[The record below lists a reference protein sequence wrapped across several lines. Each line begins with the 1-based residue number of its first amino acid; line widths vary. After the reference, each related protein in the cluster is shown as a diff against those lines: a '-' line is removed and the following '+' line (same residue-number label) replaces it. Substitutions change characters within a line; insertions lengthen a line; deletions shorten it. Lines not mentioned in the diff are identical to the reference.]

1 MSLEINDL
9 SFYIKKKGPL
19 NLENQMGVK
28 SFIYGPLLM
37 VFCKTLCKQMCL
49 EICIRKNICLKKKIS
64 CQFMPLLGMFYL
76 IHKGEGVTLK

>member
-49 EICIRKNICLKKKIS
+49 EICIRKNICLKKQNIL
-64 CQFMPLLGMFYL
+64 MPIYAVIRDVLFN
-76 IHKGEGVTLK
+76 T